1 MRVIAGEAKRLK
13 LVAPKGD
20 TTRPTSDKIKETL
33 FNILAPDIYGVT
45 FLDLFA
51 GSGAIGIEALSR
63 GASGCTFIE
72 KNKDAV
78 NCIKTNLQTTR
89 FTDRARIYPND
100 VGTCLHTLHPA
111 KPYGIV
117 FMDPPYGKD
126 MERSVLT
133 MLAGSDIIDDDT
145 LIIVEEADDADLSYI
160 EDLGFYMIRVKHY
173 KNSKHVFIRRSVREV
188 I

>member
-1 MRVIAGEAKRLK
+1 
-13 LVAPKGD
+13 
-20 TTRPTSDKIKETL
+20 
-33 FNILAPDIYGVT
+33 
-45 FLDLFA
+45 
-51 GSGAIGIEALSR
+51 
-63 GASGCTFIE
+63 
-72 KNKDAV
+72 
-78 NCIKTNLQTTR
+78 
-89 FTDRARIYPND
+89 
-100 VGTCLHTLHPA
+100 
-111 KPYGIV
+111 
-117 FMDPPYGKD
+117 